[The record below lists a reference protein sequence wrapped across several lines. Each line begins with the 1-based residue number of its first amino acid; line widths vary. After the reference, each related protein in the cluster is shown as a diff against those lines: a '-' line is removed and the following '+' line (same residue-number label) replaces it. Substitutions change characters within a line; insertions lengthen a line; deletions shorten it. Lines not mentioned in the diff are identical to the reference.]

1 MLSLLIALVTSAPV
15 TAPSGPALVVVT
27 EQTGLTQSEVV
38 DLGETLARLLREG
51 SVRIPLAPGEL
62 PVRLTAKDLP
72 ACQRLKGKGRQRCI
86 GALGKQLGA
95 ATVVAIEGG
104 KLLDEYTVIV
114 DLLDAEDGRVLFN
127 RDTSFKSGGR
137 KALERALKPIAAE
150 ISKLIALPEEPPAE
164 TPPPPPPKEQGTGAP
179 PTHPVT
185 PLQDGTAS
193 NPPPPPVKPP
203 EPQPLSP
210 PPPPLPPPPMLRAWS
225 WLPAVAGVGLA
236 AGGGFA
242 LKQAKDNY
250 DALATG
256 SGSADRARAYRDEGK
271 NQQRLGIALVGAGAV
286 GLAAAGVMFFA
297 DKPLARGMPALTLGS
312 GDVGLTFTGTWP

>member
-1 MLSLLIALVTSAPV
+1 MPTLLLALVTSATV

-27 EQTGLTQSEVV
+27 EQTGLTQAEVV

-72 ACQRLKGKGRQRCI
+72 ACKRFKGKARQRCI

-95 ATVVAIEGG
+95 VTVVAIEGG

-114 DLLDAEDGRVLFN
+114 DLLDAEDGRVLLN
-127 RDTSFKSGGR
+127 RDTSFKSSGR

-150 ISKLIALPEEPPAE
+150 ISKLIAMPEEPPAE
-164 TPPPPPPKEQGTGAP
+164 TTPPPPKEPVTGTP
-179 PTHPVT
+179 PTQPVT
-185 PLQDGTAS
+185 PSQDGTAS
-193 NPPPPPVKPP
+193 HPPPPPVKPP
-203 EPQPLSP
+203 EPQPSP
-210 PPPPLPPPPMLRAWS
+210 PPPPALRAWS

-256 SGSADRARAYRDEGK
+256 SGSAERARAYRDEGK
-271 NQQRLGIALVGAGAV
+271 NQQRLGIVLVSAGAV

-297 DKPLARGMPALTLGS
+297 DKPLARITPALTMGS
-312 GDVGLTFTGTWP
+312 GEVGLTFMGTWP